1 MGTRDI
7 LIETPRD
14 TLSALGEVVRQ
25 EALQKASHVS
35 NTQELTALR
44 LQANRLEHLLQVMP
58 AGVVVIDGKG
68 FVRQSNNLAKA
79 LLGEP
84 LEGQLWRNIIARS
97 FKPQAD
103 DGHEVSLYDGRKVKL
118 SITPLEK
125 EPGQLIVLTDLTET
139 RQLQQRI
146 GHLQKLSSLGKM
158 VASLAHQ
165 IRTPLSAAMLYAA
178 NLSNNT
184 LQKTSREKFSNK
196 LVSRLRDLESQVN
209 DMLLFA
215 KSGDEQVITEISL
228 YSLMQEVQQGADAML
243 QIQQAKLVLSLPE
256 PNVVVLGNK
265 TALVGALQ
273 NLIHNALTV
282 KPKDAVIIL
291 AASRQSDNPDCVD
304 LSVTDNGPGI
314 KHENLNRIFE
324 PFFTTKSNGTGLGL
338 AVVRSVA
345 QSHQGKAHA
354 ANLIDGGACFT
365 LSLPTLDVSQS
376 TDKFNISSHQAIA
389 RTAQAVVPT
398 AQAVAPTAQAV
409 APTPSV
415 QPQQYFAD
423 AAGN

>member
-1 MGTRDI
+1 MGTNNI
-7 LIETPRD
+7 LIETQRD
-14 TLSALGEVVRQ
+14 TLSELGEVVRHD
-25 EALQKASHVS
+25 ALKKASHAP
-35 NTQELTALR
+35 NTQELDALR

-68 FVRQSNNLAKA
+68 IVRQSNNLAKA

-84 LEGQLWRNIIARS
+84 LEGQLWRAIIARS

-178 NLSNNT
+178 NLSNNS
-184 LQKTSREKFSNK
+184 LNKTSRVKFSDK

-215 KSGDEQVITEISL
+215 KSGDEQVISEISL
-228 YSLMQEVQQGADAML
+228 HSLMQEVQQGADAML
-243 QIQQAKLVLSLPE
+243 QSHKAKLVLSLPE
-256 PNVVVLGNK
+256 SDVIILGNK
-265 TALVGALQ
+265 TALAGALQ

-282 KPKDAVIIL
+282 KLQNAVINL
-291 AASRQSDNPDCVD
+291 AVNRQSENLEWVNV
-304 LSVTDNGPGI
+304 SVTDNGPGI
-314 KHENLNRIFE
+314 KVENINRIFE

-345 QSHQGKAHA
+345 QSHQGKVQVT
-354 ANLIDGGACFT
+354 NLADGGACFT
-365 LSLPTLDVSQS
+365 LCLPTFDASHSQS
-376 TDKFNISSHQAIA
+376 QVI
-389 RTAQAVVPT
+389 VPT
-398 AQAVAPTAQAV
+398 NNVIAPI
-409 APTPSV
+409 PTV
-415 QPQQYFAD
+415 QSQQYFAD
-423 AAGN
+423 AAGS

>member
-1 MGTRDI
+1 MGTSNI
-7 LIETPRD
+7 FSETPSD
-14 TLSALGEVVRQ
+14 TLSVLGEVVRHD
-25 EALQKASHVS
+25 ALKKATNVS
-35 NTQELTALR
+35 NSQELDALR

-68 FVRQSNNLAKA
+68 IVRQSNNLAKA

-84 LEGQLWRNIIARS
+84 LEEQLWRTIIARS

-178 NLSNNT
+178 NLSNST
-184 LQKTSREKFSNK
+184 LNKVSREKFSEK

-215 KSGDEQVITEISL
+215 KSGDEQVISEISL
-228 YSLMQEVQQGADAML
+228 HSLMQEVRQGADAML
-243 QIQQAKLVLSLPE
+243 QNQQAKLVLSLPE
-256 PNVVVLGNK
+256 PDVIILGNK
-265 TALVGALQ
+265 TALSGALQ

-282 KPKDAVIIL
+282 KPKNAVIKL
-291 AASRQSDNPDCVD
+291 TASLVDDNSDRVN
-304 LSVTDNGPGI
+304 LSVLDNGPGI
-314 KHENLNRIFE
+314 NIENINRIFE

-345 QSHQGKAHA
+345 QSHQGKVHVT
-354 ANLIDGGACFT
+354 NLTNGGACFT
-365 LSLPTLDVSQS
+365 LCLPTFDASQS
-376 TDKFNISSHQAIA
+376 TQPVIDIA
-389 RTAQAVVPT
+389 HTA
-398 AQAVAPTAQAV
+398 
-409 APTPSV
+409 
-415 QPQQYFAD
+415 QPQQYYAD
-423 AAGN
+423 AARN

>member
-1 MGTRDI
+1 M
-7 LIETPRD
+7 
-14 TLSALGEVVRQ
+14 
-25 EALQKASHVS
+25 
-35 NTQELTALR
+35 
-44 LQANRLEHLLQVMP
+44 QANRLEHLLQVMP

-68 FVRQSNNLAKA
+68 IVKQSNNLAKV

-84 LEGQLWRNIIARS
+84 LEGQLWRSIITRS

-165 IRTPLSAAMLYAA
+165 IRTPLSAALLYAA
-178 NLSNNT
+178 NLSNNA
-184 LQKTSREKFSNK
+184 LNQASREKFSNK

-215 KSGDEQVITEISL
+215 KSGEQQVITEISL
-228 YSLMQEVQQGADAML
+228 QSLMQEVQQGADAML
-243 QIQQAKLVLSLPE
+243 LSQNAKLVMSMPE
-256 PNVVVLGNK
+256 PDVVVLGNK
-265 TALVGALQ
+265 TALAGALQ

-282 KPKDAVIIL
+282 KPNNAVIHL
-291 AASRQSDNPDCVD
+291 AACRQTEDLDSVS

-314 KHENLNRIFE
+314 ETKHLKHIFE

-345 QSHQGKAHA
+345 QSHQGDIEVT
-354 ANLIDGGACFT
+354 NLKEGGACFT
-365 LSLPTLDVSQS
+365 MKLPVI
-376 TDKFNISSHQAIA
+376 NVNSSHQIPKSHH
-389 RTAQAVVPT
+389 TT
-398 AQAVAPTAQAV
+398 
-409 APTPSV
+409 
-415 QPQQYFAD
+415 QPQSFCAN
-423 AAGN
+423 AAGR

>member
-1 MGTRDI
+1 MGTRNI
-7 LIETPRD
+7 LIETSRD
-14 TLSALGEVVRQ
+14 ELSVLGEVVRHD
-25 EALQKASHVS
+25 ALQKASYVS
-35 NTQELTALR
+35 NAHELNALR

-68 FVRQSNNLAKA
+68 FVRQSNNLANA

-84 LEGQLWRNIIARS
+84 LEGLLWRTIIARS

-165 IRTPLSAAMLYAA
+165 IRTPLSAALLYAA

-184 LQKTSREKFSNK
+184 LNKTSREKFSNK
-196 LVSRLRDLESQVN
+196 LVSRLKDLESQVN

-215 KSGDEQVITEISL
+215 KSGDEQVISEISL
-228 YSLMQEVQQGADAML
+228 HSLMKEVQHGSDAML
-243 QIQQAKLVLSLPE
+243 QSQNATLMLSLPE
-256 PNVVVLGNK
+256 PDVIILGNK
-265 TALVGALQ
+265 TALTGALQ

-282 KPKDAVIIL
+282 KPHNAVINL
-291 AASRQSDNPDCVD
+291 AASRQSDNPEWVN

-314 KHENLNRIFE
+314 KVEHINQMFE

-338 AVVRSVA
+338 AVVKSVA
-345 QSHQGKAHA
+345 QSHQGKVHA
-354 ANLIDGGACFT
+354 NNLSDGGACFT
-365 LSLPTLDVSQS
+365 LCLPTFDACQ
-376 TDKFNISSHQAIA
+376 SSHKDIVS
-389 RTAQAVVPT
+389 RHNT
-398 AQAVAPTAQAV
+398 
-409 APTPSV
+409 
-415 QPQQYFAD
+415 QPQQYFFD
-423 AAGN
+423 AAGS